1 MLAVASLALEHG
13 ANEDEAIAALFHD
26 AAEDAGGEGR
36 LADIRVRFGSAVADI
51 VDGCTDTYET
61 PKPPWRKRKE
71 AYIAHLAQASRG
83 ALLVSCC
90 DKLHNTRSI
99 VSDLREHG
107 ATTWSKF
114 KGGRDGS
121 LWYYRT
127 LVEVFNKTDLPQGL
141 VEELR
146 LTVETMQSLAAE

>member
-1 MLAVASLALEHG
+1 M
-13 ANEDEAIAALFHD
+13 
-26 AAEDAGGEGR
+26 R
-36 LADIRVRFGSAVADI
+36 
-51 VDGCTDTYET
+51 C
-61 PKPPWRKRKE
+61 
-71 AYIAHLAQASRG
+71 
-83 ALLVSCC
+83 LVSCC

-141 VEELR
+141 VEELH